1 MSRHQP
7 ADARWRAHR
16 SGVYRAED
24 ARGLSASDAPGMDVV
39 RISLA
44 GVAGK
49 LGLFEHFAAAL
60 AFPDWF
66 GANWDALE
74 DCLGDLSWR
83 PDAGRLLVIDGFETL
98 QGAGGDDFRVLL
110 GLLGDV
116 AQDWAAEGRAFF
128 AIFIDPR
135 RGLALRD
142 WTDAAA

>member
-1 MSRHQP
+1 MSEREP
-7 ADARWRAHR
+7 ADARWSARR
-16 SGVYRAED
+16 SGVYRTAD
-24 ARGLSASDAPGMDVV
+24 ARGLSASDAPGLDVV
-39 RISLA
+39 PISLA

-49 LGLFEHFAAAL
+49 AVLFERFAAAL

-74 DCLGDLSWR
+74 DCLSDLSWR

-128 AIFIDPR
+128 AIFVDPR
-135 RGLALRD
+135 RGLRLRD
-142 WTDAAA
+142 WNAAGA

>member
-1 MSRHQP
+1 MSRQ
-7 ADARWRAHR
+7 DALR
-16 SGVYRAED
+16 YFFEAE
-24 ARGLSASDAPGMDVV
+24 GQLV
-39 RISLA
+39 RVHSEVDQDLVLA
-44 GVAGK
+44 GIARRFEGGK
-49 LGLFEHFAAAL
+49 AVLFERFAAAL

-128 AIFIDPR
+128 AIFVDPR
-135 RGLALRD
+135 RGLTLRD
-142 WTDAAA
+142 WNAAGA